1 MNAVEPP
8 PGPPD
13 TGDVPHRAG
22 VPALPR
28 PARPQDTP
36 RVLVL
41 AMAPPAY
48 EGLLRTLHPRHGS
61 RGTTGRYRHHHG

>member
-8 PGPPD
+8 LGPPG

-22 VPALPR
+22 VPASSR
-28 PARPQDTP
+28 PTRPQDAP
-36 RVLVL
+36 RVLAVTV
-41 AMAPPAY
+41 APPAY
-48 EGLLRTLHPRHGS
+48 EGLRTSLPRHGS